1 MLRCYQYGGTI
12 HDEHTQYHLCP
23 LSSPGEEKCPSISA
37 RVRGADSSPS
47 RNAAVLARTAT
58 DLTFFSPF
66 ATCLFYAAQG
76 TMEARP
82 FRTPAIPDAP
92 QGIYERLEERL
103 WPTVQKQW
111 AVFGP
116 ANLINLSVVPLYARP
131 PFMNVISIG
140 WNTFLASAQS
150 RGSLTPDEAL
160 SRDILI
166 AAAEVME

>member
-1 MLRCYQYGGTI
+1 
-12 HDEHTQYHLCP
+12 
-23 LSSPGEEKCPSISA
+23 
-37 RVRGADSSPS
+37 
-47 RNAAVLARTAT
+47 
-58 DLTFFSPF
+58 
-66 ATCLFYAAQG
+66 
-76 TMEARP
+76 MEARP

-111 AVFGP
+111 AVFAP

-150 RGSLTPDEAL
+150 RGGLTPEEAL